1 MTMGKFILRRLGSMC
16 VVFAGLVVVA
26 FLMIQV
32 LPGDP
37 ARAAAG
43 RNASVE
49 QVAQVRARLGLDQ
62 SVLEQ
67 FLQYVGKILHG
78 DLGTSVFTHRPV
90 LSDIG
95 QVLPSSMELV
105 LAAMVINVVVA
116 VPLGVLAAYRR
127 GTVADIAARLIA
139 LAGAAVPAFWLAL
152 VLQLVFAGKLQVLPL
167 SGQLGFGIEVPER
180 TGMVTVD
187 ALLAGDLGAFGDAL
201 THLILPAI
209 SLSAAFVAVVAR
221 TLRSSMIGVLE
232 SDYVMLARAT
242 GAGEW
247 RVVVRHGLRNAF
259 LPTSTILGMQLGWML
274 GSTVLVESIFNRS
287 GIGAYMVTAVLQN
300 DLYAVVGSVIVVG
313 VVFVLANFAV
323 DLIQMWLNPRFRQGR
338 VASREAADEPQD
350 PPGPAMSIMQGALP

>member
-1 MTMGKFILRRLGSMC
+1 MAKFILRRLGSMC
-16 VVFAGLVVVA
+16 IVFAGLVTVA

-43 RNASVE
+43 RNATVE
-49 QVAQVRARLGLDQ
+49 QVAQVRARLGLNQ
-62 SVLEQ
+62 SIPEQ
-67 FLQYVGKILHG
+67 FLHFVGKVLHG

-105 LAAMVINVVVA
+105 LFAMAINVAIA

-127 GTVADIAARLIA
+127 GHITDAAARLVA

-152 VLQLVFAGKLQVLPL
+152 VLQLIFAGKLQVLPL
-167 SGQLGFGIEVPER
+167 SGQLGFGVEVPPR

-187 ALLAGDLGAFGDAL
+187 ALLAGNLSAFGDAL
-201 THLILPAI
+201 SHLILPAI
-209 SLSAAFVAVVAR
+209 SLSAAFVAVVVR

-242 GAGEW
+242 GAGEL

-274 GSTVLVESIFNRS
+274 GSTVLIESIFNRA

-323 DLIQMWLNPRFRQGR
+323 DLIQMWLNPRFRISGGPSGG
-338 VASREAADEPQD
+338 VTDEPED
-350 PPGPAMSIMQGALP
+350 PPSPAMLSLQGTLP